1 MMDYRKIS
9 ARYIKSSELARI
21 PAVEGLVAYIAT
33 HATAKERGDKYGEA
47 CRAVEWIDSSTA
59 KECLQAIESL
69 PQGEDPANYMYCQRQ
84 YITSRS
90 SFVHDLRTGAPS
102 TSSRTS
108 APHVQIPL
116 FPGRDYFSQF
126 VVKGDV
132 CQLIS
137 TGWSGFYYSD
147 SRCQETVKSISTY
160 LGRDWVIE
168 RLIRCHYQGVPQGL
182 AAIWQSRTASKVTL
196 AFHIVGQGVIEGS
209 PAEKLTD
216 IREGV
221 AFHNVMDT
229 HHNQT
234 RAGCTLLDGVVW
246 QY

>member
-1 MMDYRKIS
+1 MITIT

-21 PAVEGLVAYIAT
+21 PNVEGLLAYIAT
-33 HATAKERGDKYGEA
+33 HTTAKERRGDKYGEV
-47 CRAVEWIDSSTA
+47 CRAVEWVNPSTA
-59 KECLQAIESL
+59 YECVQAIDSL
-69 PQGEDPANYMYCQRQ
+69 PQGEDPANYMHFQKVSF
-84 YITSRS
+84 TSGP
-90 SFVHDLRTGAPS
+90 SFTRDLRTGLPS
-102 TSSRTS
+102 PDPRSCT
-108 APHVQIPL
+108 PHAQIPL

-132 CQLIS
+132 CQLIA
-137 TGWSGFYYSD
+137 TGWAGFYYSD
-147 SRCQETVKSISTY
+147 IRCQETVKSISTY

-168 RLIRCHYQGVPQGL
+168 KLIRCHYQGVPQGL
-182 AAIWQSRTASKVTL
+182 AAIWKSRTASEVTL

-209 PAEKLTD
+209 PVEKLTD

-221 AFHNVMDT
+221 VFHNVMDT